1 MRTVA
6 AKPAIQ
12 EAPLDLVNAPPTLPE
27 PRYRGVRRRRLGR
40 YTAEIRDPVKK
51 TRVWLGTFDSP
62 EEAARAY
69 DAAAI
74 KFRGSKAKTNF
85 PSGHH
90 RIGGGV
96 PPVGHR
102 PRFLS
107 FEDDQERHMIYSQRP
122 TCSGMSST
130 VESFSG
136 PRVAV
141 AAVAR
146 EADRGKR
153 RAAEATRAD
162 DGCGSDCDSSSSGVD
177 DCLGEDL
184 VGRGVGV
191 GVGGD
196 VVVDSEAW
204 QKRRRSAM
212 DLPFDLNF
220 PPLDEDEEMCTDL
233 RL

>member
-1 MRTVA
+1 MRTSPV
-6 AKPAIQ
+6 KPAIQ
-12 EAPLDLVNAPPTLPE
+12 EGPVDLVNPTE

-85 PSGHH
+85 PSGSH

-96 PPVGHR
+96 VPPVGHH

-107 FEDDQERHMIYSQRP
+107 FEEDQERHRIYSQRP
-122 TCSGMSST
+122 TSSGMSST

-136 PRVAV
+136 PRMAA

-153 RAAEATRAD
+153 RVAEG
-162 DGCGSDCDSSSSGVD
+162 GCGSDCDSSSSGVD

-184 VGRGVGV
+184 VGG

-204 QKRRRSAM
+204 QKRRRTAM
-212 DLPFDLNF
+212 ALPFDLNF
-220 PPLDEDEEMCTDL
+220 PPLDEDDEMCTDL

>member
-1 MRTVA
+1 MRTA
-6 AKPAIQ
+6 PAKPAIQ
-12 EAPLDLVNAPPTLPE
+12 EGPVDLVNAPSLLPV

-62 EEAARAY
+62 EDAARAY

-85 PSGHH
+85 PFAGAHH
-90 RIGGGV
+90 QGIGGGV
-96 PPVGHR
+96 LPVGHH

-107 FEDDQERHMIYSQRP
+107 FEEDQERHRIYSQRP

-136 PRVAV
+136 PRVAAV
-141 AAVAR
+141 VAR

-153 RAAEATRAD
+153 RAAE
-162 DGCGSDCDSSSSGVD
+162 DGCGSDCDSSSSVVD
-177 DCLGEDL
+177 DCLAEDL
-184 VGRGVGV
+184 G

-204 QKRRRSAM
+204 QKRRRTTTIA
-212 DLPFDLNF
+212 LPFDLNL
-220 PPLDEDEEMCTDL
+220 PPLDKDDEMCTDL